1 MLLAQLERSREQL
14 LESERSLR
22 DVQAGDLTRGWGA
35 HYNLSPPKKCD
46 FYDQSLYENWDFYDQ
61 SLWKL
66 GFLWSNSMR
75 IEMFLTLWKLVY
87 FSYQLVTP
95 PGFLNQRTRVGG
107 CYFQQT
113 NRKRS
118 KKAGDLGIVTFFQ
131 WLFLRFHHHTYRVHV
146 RYIYLHLPKDLVKC
160 KQIYRTWILWVMANH
175 HHESIT
181 ISLDEDFVASICQK
195 HRRRSSESKFMQLLR
210 ESFSLAL
217 FPLW

>member
-1 MLLAQLERSREQL
+1 MRFLWSK
-14 LESERSLR
+14 
-22 DVQAGDLTRGWGA
+22 
-35 HYNLSPPKKCD
+35 PI
-46 FYDQSLYENWDFYDQ
+46 
-61 SLWKL
+61 WKL
-66 GFLWSNSMR
+66 GFLWSKPMKTG
-75 IEMFLTLWKLVY
+75 IFMIKLYENWDVSNPMKAGI
-87 FSYQLVTP
+87 FFISTRDP